1 MRSLIK
7 AIGQRTRRAR
17 EEMDLTQEQVAER
30 AGLHVSY
37 VGQIE
42 RGLREPSL
50 KSLVSITHALNLELV
65 DIFTEGGDKEDR
77 LLRELRRVIG
87 TLEPPQQRQVLGIV
101 RQVVGLAEGQK
112 SRR

>member
-7 AIGQRTRRAR
+7 TIGLRTRRAR
-17 EEMDLTQEQVAER
+17 EELDLTQEQVAER

-37 VGQIE
+37 IGQIE

-50 KSLVSITHALNLELV
+50 KSLVSITHALNLDLV
-65 DIFTEGGDKEDR
+65 DIFTDEGDKEDR
-77 LLRELRRVIG
+77 LLRELRHVIG

-101 RQVVGLAEGQK
+101 RRVVGLADGLK
-112 SRR
+112 SKR